1 MGSCSLLQGNLPDPG
16 IEPRSPALQADYLRD
31 LCVRTESKKTVSQRL
46 EGWEEPKGVGCGD
59 FELCPED
66 NKEVEQQSKA
76 VAREVQEG
84 LPWQQMR
91 SWPPGRGGSP
101 PEEILGKDQR
111 CDRAGVMP
119 DLLLQALELG
129 LYLGTQ
135 GIHGRFLNRESHD
148 SVYGLEGLYGCCVG
162 YG

>member
-1 MGSCSLLQGNLPDPG
+1 MLGTSHVLSLYTLTL
-16 IEPRSPALQADYLRD
+16 
-31 LCVRTESKKTVSQRL
+31 
-46 EGWEEPKGVGCGD
+46 
-59 FELCPED
+59 
-66 NKEVEQQSKA
+66 
-76 VAREVQEG
+76 G
-84 LPWQQMR
+84 L
-91 SWPPGRGGSP
+91 SRGGSP

-129 LYLGTQ
+129 LYLGTR